1 MYYNN
6 IYFHNVNLMKKDE
19 NGNYLLS
26 RFEEDFLF
34 EKQKKN
40 KAKVTVSSKET
51 MPNFN
56 ENSNEN
62 SEQLVSETETSP
74 ATQTEA
80 PQNETVSETAT
91 IQEEA
96 PAQAET
102 QENSQNENVDESNVS
117 ENVEQAE
124 TQSIVAEEKPSLLD
138 PFKEFTDLSLGVE
151 LRFKLITDVVKIK
164 LKLLDGQNP
173 ALLEVYFGNYFA
185 GKNYSLT
192 VTDSEVLELTFNRA
206 EILKP
211 NKKSK
216 NKLNFG
222 FSSEI
227 VRILLPTRN
236 VLFCGVEGQT
246 EIPQVYEM
254 PTKSIVFF
262 GSNGLGASEIDKPS
276 LSVAFETALKL
287 NVDYFNLSTDL
298 DAKKI
303 KKLLP
308 FVKSLGKNEVVV
320 SDLVSNEISD
330 KNYRLQLRLLKRK
343 IKLLSKLKNKV
354 VFIAYLFNYFN
365 FKHAKREDKV
375 RRKIAKMLRKK
386 IYINPYNSYSEF
398 MRVGDNELS
407 AYAIGKITLDLTES
421 IENNFSKFITKPT
434 KVSTNYVYYSIKSSS
449 DEPTKTPLIM
459 TAKEKQAFI
468 KAQKTAEKLAK
479 KENKKNAKKRA

>member
-40 KAKVTVSSKET
+40 KAQVTVSSKET

-56 ENSNEN
+56 ENSNEEIEN
-62 SEQLVSETETSP
+62 NEVVKET
-74 ATQTEA
+74 ATQ
-80 PQNETVSETAT
+80 SETAT

-96 PAQAET
+96 PTQAETQAET
-102 QENSQNENVDESNVS
+102 QENSQNEQLKA
-117 ENVEQAE
+117 ENK
-124 TQSIVAEEKPSLLD
+124 EEKPSVLD
-138 PFKEFTDLSLGVE
+138 PFKNFADLSLGVE
-151 LRFKLITDVVKIK
+151 LRFKLVSNVVKIK

-185 GKNYSLT
+185 GKNYILT
-192 VTDSEVLELTFNRA
+192 VTDSEVLELTFNKA

-211 NKKSK
+211 TKKTK
-216 NKLNFG
+216 KQLNFG
-222 FSSEI
+222 FSSDI

-254 PTKSIVFF
+254 PTKNIVFF

-308 FVKSLGKNEVVV
+308 FVKNLSKNSLVV
-320 SDLVSNEISD
+320 SDLISNEISD

-398 MRVGDNELS
+398 MRVGDNELP
-407 AYAIGKITLDLTES
+407 AYGIGKITLDLTES
-421 IENNFSKFITKPT
+421 IENNFSKFITKPI
-434 KVSTNYVYYSIKSSS
+434 KVPTNYVYYSIKSCSN
-449 DEPTKTPLIM
+449 EPTKTPLIM
-459 TAKEKQAFI
+459 TAKEKHAFI
-468 KAQKTAEKLAK
+468 KAQKLAEKLAK
-479 KENKKNAKKRA
+479 KENRKNAKKRA